1 MKEDLKKRL
10 ELQRQIALIEESAKK
25 YLDRA
30 ALQRLGNLKSA
41 YPEKAL
47 QVSALILQNA
57 EAGNLKNVINDDQLK
72 QLLINLD
79 EPKKEFRFTR
89 K

>member
-1 MKEDLKKRL
+1 MKEDIRKRI
-10 ELQRQIALIEESAKK
+10 ELQQQIALIEETAKK
-25 YLDRA
+25 YLDKK
-30 ALQRLGNLKSA
+30 ALERLGNLKSA

-47 QVSALILQNA
+47 QVSALIIQNA
-57 EAGNLKNVINDDQLK
+57 ESGNLKEVINDAQLK

-79 EPKKEFRFTR
+79 GEKREFKFTR

>member
-1 MKEDLKKRL
+1 MKEDLNKRL

-25 YLDRA
+25 YLDRD

-57 EAGNLKNVINDDQLK
+57 EAGNLKRMLNDEQLK
-72 QLLINLD
+72 QLLISLD
-79 EPKKEFRFTR
+79 EPKREFKFTR